1 MSRLTHQ
8 SSLWQVL
15 GLYAGGSWVVLQV
28 VDVLAQ
34 NISLPPWVFTLTLAL
49 LLIGLPIT
57 AATAYFQGIGRT
69 ASRHADGR
77 GAAAGEAHA
86 TPSRGPFTWGNV
98 LKAGVAALAVWGVAV
113 TGWLLDVTGTYSA
126 AFVLTAA
133 VSGAY
138 VALHD
143 AVSAL
148 KLPSWPLRHTVA
160 AVSAGVVKGRVVL
173 DLNYEE
179 DAKAEVDLNVAMT
192 GEGHYIDVQG
202 TAESNPFDDKTLQ
215 EIFRVA
221 RLGVAEITTRQR
233 MALES

>member
-113 TGWLLDVTGTYSA
+113 TGWMVLSARETEHTEWDLVTGLDEIRRLVGEYDYP
-126 AFVLTAA
+126 
-133 VSGAY
+133 GAY
-138 VALHD
+138 
-143 AVSAL
+143 
-148 KLPSWPLRHTVA
+148 RVA
-160 AVSAGVVKGRVVL
+160 AQLDRVITNDSVRESMWSEVSRKL
-173 DLNYEE
+173 
-179 DAKAEVDLNVAMT
+179 
-192 GEGHYIDVQG
+192 
-202 TAESNPFDDKTLQ
+202 TLQ
-215 EIFRVA
+215 TEPP
-221 RLGVAEITTRQR
+221 G
-233 MALES
+233 ALAL